1 MAQISKHWALK
12 SRITVRE
19 AALFI
24 CGHDPI
30 DNRFMEQRDMEEV
43 SIVADALI
51 SELQLSAEW
60 ITGDDLLLTKFGINE
75 RFQSPENADWDTAIL
90 HTGAKEWA
98 ESKGYEWPIDLRK
111 PEAKKSFDTSK
122 YPNELQAAIHA
133 FEALKDTKG
142 SNSPKQR
149 ITDWLE
155 SNKAKYGNL
164 SVKAIERISTVAN
177 WKSEGG
183 TPKAGG

>member
-1 MAQISKHWALK
+1 MAEISRHWALK
-12 SRITVRE
+12 DRITVRE
-19 AALFI
+19 IALII

-30 DNRFMEQRDMEEV
+30 DAHLIEQRDHGEV
-43 SIVADALI
+43 SIVADALVD
-51 SELQLSAEW
+51 ELQRMAEW
-60 ITGDDLLLTKFGINE
+60 ITGDDLLLKKYGV
-75 RFQSPENADWDTAIL
+75 RDTQDVEWGTL
-90 HTGAKEWA
+90 VYHTGAKEWA

-111 PEAKKSFDTSK
+111 PEPKKSFDTSK

-133 FEALKDTKG
+133 FEALKDSKG

-149 ITDWLE
+149 IADWLE

-164 SVKAIERISTVAN
+164 SVKAIDRISTVAN